1 MELQIERTNAEIG
14 VVNSWLPP
22 SENIQ
27 KLFEAAV
34 APGQK
39 KQEEEEHVVLKDA
52 EKLPSTLTK
61 LIKNFDAI
69 RADLEIQKREIL
81 RVNNEMKHTQNL
93 LLRYAKTCLKQKES
107 ETASAAEKGKSSARG
122 FAKPTKVSAELCE
135 FLGVPIGTLV
145 SRTETIVYINKYIKD
160 RELQDPS
167 NLRNIILDDKLTKLF
182 GGGGDAALIDKIS
195 FFKMQKYLSQHFKKS
210 VVGKQDEIDTDVQ
223 VFANA

>member
-1 MELQIERTNAEIG
+1 MELQIERNTNTDIG
-14 VVNSWLPP
+14 VVNNWLPP

-39 KQEEEEHVVLKDA
+39 KQEEEEPVVLKDA

-61 LIKNFDAI
+61 LIKHFDAI
-69 RADLEIQKREIL
+69 RADLETQKRDITRL
-81 RVNNEMKHTQNL
+81 NNEMKHTQNL

-107 ETASAAEKGKSSARG
+107 ETAAAAEKGKSSARG

-160 RELQDPS
+160 RELQDPD
-167 NLRNIILDDKLTKLF
+167 NMRNIVLDDKLTKLF
-182 GGGGDAALIDKIS
+182 GGEGALIDKIS

-210 VVGKQDEIDTDVQ
+210 VVGKQDEIDTEVPA
-223 VFANA
+223 FANA